1 MEAIGKFS
9 KQKGDL
15 QLSGKGAKSILKY
28 LLPILTLGEKISDY
42 NTGPKAN
49 ARLNKIAQ
57 DGDGKHCGK
66 MSSRIMPASIM
77 TALKVLRDQI

>member
-57 DGDGKHCGK
+57 DGDGKTLWE
-66 MSSRIMPASIM
+66 IE
-77 TALKVLRDQI
+77 LKNHAGINDDSAEGAA